1 MSNNETFMAVA
12 IIYSLQ
18 KFHIHYGMDVVGKE
32 AWGSFVVVFFFLIL
46 QDFLIQKEDYERL
59 FNKIFQPLFF
69 LFCRAYFRLNKGKN
83 FSIQDNIFQARKED

>member
-32 AWGSFVVVFFFLIL
+32 AWGSFVVVV
-46 QDFLIQKEDYERL
+46 
-59 FNKIFQPLFF
+59 FF
-69 LFCRAYFRLNKGKN
+69 LFCRISLFKKKIMRGYSMRYFNH
-83 FSIQDNIFQARKED
+83 FSFYFVGHTFD